1 MATLPASLILKSPF
15 LVEAGVLT
23 QKPTPLVEKY
33 LRVQYPLRNPT
44 AFRFNLH
51 LSFLPPQRFRIAFLQ
66 LKNQEAL
73 RA

>member
-15 LVEAGVLT
+15 LVEAGELT
-23 QKPTPLVEKY
+23 QPPTPLIEKY
-33 LRVQYPLRNPT
+33 LRVEYHLRNPT

-51 LSFLPPQRFRIAFLQ
+51 LSFLPSQRFRIDFLQ